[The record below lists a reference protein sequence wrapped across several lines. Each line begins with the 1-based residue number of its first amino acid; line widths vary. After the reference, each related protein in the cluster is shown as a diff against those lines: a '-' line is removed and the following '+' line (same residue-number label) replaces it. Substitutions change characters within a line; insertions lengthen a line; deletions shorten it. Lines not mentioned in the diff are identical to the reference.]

1 MSNLCDARRRN
12 GNGKAPERSSF
23 VQTCNLLSQFIKGK
37 ATIRDLNLGIA
48 GQPEAAGIFYFQLIV
63 FLRDLVN

>member
-1 MSNLCDARRRN
+1 MSNSKNSFDGGRRH
-12 GNGKAPERSSF
+12 GKAPERWNF

-48 GQPEAAGIFYFQLIV
+48 GKSEISGNN
-63 FLRDLVN
+63 LVHLWSFHI